1 MFPSEM
7 VILMAIAKAEDSG
20 EKLLCRPMDVVGE
33 YIGYLYNSLVTRGY
47 IQRRNSRGGYQLT
60 IRGKRA
66 LFDCLH
72 ENKTRVKDTIKTLQQ
87 LGIKVSPE
95 EIDKLEREAIKVR

>member
-7 VILMAIAKAEDSG
+7 VILMAIAKAGDSG
-20 EKLLCRPMDVVGE
+20 EKLLTRPMDVVGE

-47 IQRRNSRGGYQLT
+47 IQRNSPRGYQLT
-60 IRGKRA
+60 IRGKRV
-66 LFDCLH
+66 LSDFLH
-72 ENKTRVKDTIKTLQQ
+72 ENRARVKDTIKTLQQ

>member
-7 VILMAIAKAEDSG
+7 VILMAIAKAGDSG
-20 EKLLCRPMDVVGE
+20 EKLLTRPMDVVGE
-33 YIGYLYNSLVTRGY
+33 YIGYLYNSLVARGY
-47 IQRRNSRGGYQLT
+47 IQRNNPRGYQLT

-66 LFDCLH
+66 LFDFLH
-72 ENKTRVKDTIKTLQQ
+72 ENRARVKDTIKTLQQ
-87 LGIKVSPE
+87 LGIKISPE